1 MTTCPTCRS
10 AVAEGSGFCNW
21 CGQRLDAARAAEVK
35 TAQPPPRAYADASD
49 PFAHAREWGGM
60 VHAAGAGAPERAA
73 AASVPSRALGF
84 ASRARLGRW
93 TSMILVALVSL
104 GAGVAGTQVYHLNF
118 APAGQVEIDGELHPE
133 FVNVGGTR
141 FQYADGAHV
150 FETGPD
156 SDISRAGLQVGDVIL
171 RVDGQKVRYMESF
184 AEILGN
190 APVGKPLEII
200 YIRAGKRA
208 WTTLTPTTN
217 WDEQAQPEGDRLPLQ
232 KASLAR

>member
-10 AVAEGSGFCNW
+10 AIAEGSGFCNW
-21 CGQRLDAARAAEVK
+21 CGQRLDAARASEVK
-35 TAQPPPRAYADASD
+35 TAPPPPRAYADASD
-49 PFAHAREWGGM
+49 PFAPAREWGGM
-60 VHAAGAGAPERAA
+60 VPAAGAGAPERTS
-73 AASVPSRALGF
+73 ASVPARAAGP
-84 ASRARLGRW
+84 ATRARLGRW

-118 APAGQVEIDGELHPE
+118 TPSGQVEIDGELHPE

-150 FETGPD
+150 SETAPD

-171 RVDGQKVRYMESF
+171 RVDGQRVRYMESF

-217 WDEQAQPEGDRLPLQ
+217 WDEQTPPEGGRLPLQ
-232 KASLAR
+232 KANLVR

>member
-1 MTTCPTCRS
+1 MKTCPSCRS
-10 AVAEGSGFCNW
+10 AIIEGSGFCNW
-21 CGQRLDAARAAEVK
+21 CGQRLDAARAAETR
-35 TAQPPPRAYADASD
+35 TAPPPHAHAAD
-49 PFAHAREWGGM
+49 PFTSAHEWGGM
-60 VHAAGAGAPERAA
+60 VPSAWASAPQRTL
-73 AASVPSRALGF
+73 ASVPSRVAG
-84 ASRARLGRW
+84 AVSRARLGRW

-104 GAGVAGTQVYHLNF
+104 GAGVAGTQVYYLNF
-118 APAGQVEIDGELHPE
+118 TPAEQVEIDGELHPE
-133 FVNVGGTR
+133 FVNVGGTK

-150 FETGPD
+150 FETAPD

-171 RVDGQKVRYMESF
+171 RVDGQKIRYMESF

-217 WDEQAQPEGDRLPLQ
+217 WDELTQPEGNQLPLQ
-232 KASLAR
+232 KANLVR